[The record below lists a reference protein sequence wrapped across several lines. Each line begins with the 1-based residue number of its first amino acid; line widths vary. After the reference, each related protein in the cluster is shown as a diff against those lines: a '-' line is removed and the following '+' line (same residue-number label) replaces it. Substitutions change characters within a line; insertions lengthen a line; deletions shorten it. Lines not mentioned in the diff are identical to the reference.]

1 MRIVSQEGIPIR
13 QPRRRRI
20 GTLTGRWRLRAMG
33 PLLMVVASAMLWAQA
48 SLAVE
53 TGDKFKDWTVHCEKP
68 DDATPEQC
76 VIFQTLVNNDTQ
88 KPVLQLT
95 VGYLGPEKEPVAL
108 FQVPLGVALR
118 PGVDVKVDSKD
129 LVRIPFERC
138 DPGGCMAGLALSSQL
153 ISALKGGSKGQ
164 VIVHDAS
171 GRQVPLEVSLSGFT
185 AGFDALR

>member
-1 MRIVSQEGIPIR
+1 MR

-20 GTLTGRWRLRAMG
+20 GTSTGPRRPRSMVR
-33 PLLMVVASAMLWAQA
+33 LLMLVASVLLWGQPT
-48 SLAVE
+48 LAVE

-95 VGYLGPEKEPVAL
+95 VGYLGPDKEPVAL

-118 PGVDVKVDSKD
+118 PGVEVKVDSKD

-138 DPGGCMAGLALSSQL
+138 DPGGCMAGVALSSQL
-153 ISALKGGSKGQ
+153 ISALKGGSKSQ
-164 VIVHDAS
+164 VIVHDAT